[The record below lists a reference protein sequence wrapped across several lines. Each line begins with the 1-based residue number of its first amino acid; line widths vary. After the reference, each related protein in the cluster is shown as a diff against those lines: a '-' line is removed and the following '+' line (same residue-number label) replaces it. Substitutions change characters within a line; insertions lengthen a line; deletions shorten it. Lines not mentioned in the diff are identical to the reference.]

1 MRFLKNSLG
10 LASALFIA
18 VTVHGDVKPA
28 VSSQVQPFPLNQ
40 VKLLD
45 SPFKQAME
53 LDGKYLLSLDPDRL
67 LSWFRKEAGL
77 EPKAPVYGGWESQ
90 GLAGHTLGHYLSACS
105 LMYQSTGDARYKDRV
120 TYIVSELAE
129 CQAAN
134 SNGYIAAIPGGK
146 ELFGKVARGEINTA
160 GFGLNGGWSPWYT
173 IHKEL
178 AGLIDSYSLGGDA
191 QALVVATNMAN

>member
-1 MRFLKNSLG
+1 MLRNS
-10 LASALFIA
+10 SSFFIA
-18 VTVHGDVKPA
+18 FFIVTIASGEVQETPA
-28 VSSQVQPFPLNQ
+28 LQAKPFPLDQ
-40 VKLLD
+40 VQLLD
-45 SPFKQAME
+45 GPFKQAMG
-53 LDGKYLLSLDPDRL
+53 LDGKYLLSLEPDRL

-77 EPKAPVYGGWESQ
+77 PPKAPVYGGWESQ

-105 LMYQSTGDARYKDRV
+105 LMYQSTGDERYKDRV

-129 CQAAN
+129 CQEAN
-134 SNGYIAAIPGGK
+134 SNGYIAAIPGGR